1 MFTRLPPSWIQYW
14 NHIKHLSVNSI
25 YKQNWFSRKYLQL
38 FFLSYRSSQ
47 ADDAQRDNLTL
58 DFHYQSANLVK
69 YRTDITFGWLD
80 LMVSFGGIAGLFLGC
95 SILSAVE
102 IFYYFFVILIFAL
115 RKFKKFIRVNS
126 RVHDIHTRKQ
136 KNVVQTVK
144 VISLTDIDMKA
155 NKARY

>member
-1 MFTRLPPSWIQYW
+1 M
-14 NHIKHLSVNSI
+14 
-25 YKQNWFSRKYLQL
+25 QL

-115 RKFKKFIRVNS
+115 RKFKNFIRVNS

>member
-1 MFTRLPPSWIQYW
+1 
-14 NHIKHLSVNSI
+14 
-25 YKQNWFSRKYLQL
+25 
-38 FFLSYRSSQ
+38 
-47 ADDAQRDNLTL
+47 
-58 DFHYQSANLVK
+58 
-69 YRTDITFGWLD
+69 
-80 LMVSFGGIAGLFLGC
+80 MVSFGGIAGLFLGC

-115 RKFKKFIRVNS
+115 RKFKNFIRVNS